1 MDDQPTPIA
10 EDDSK
15 PSFAAVV
22 TEGADAP
29 PSAAAGGETSAGG
42 DPAAEP
48 AEGASKDYGAVK
60 QAEGATT
67 GDAPINPQV
76 RKGTCVVQ
84 PSGWGCWLLDV
95 RLAV

>member
-1 MDDQPTPIA
+1 MEDQPTPIA

-29 PSAAAGGETSAGG
+29 PSAAGGDEASAAGG

-48 AEGASKDYGAVK
+48 AEGAAKDYGAVK
-60 QAEGATT
+60 QAEGAAA
-67 GDAPINPQV
+67 GDAPIDPQV
-76 RKGTCVVQ
+76 RGSRHTWVEPPDRVHASWQ
-84 PSGWGCWLLDV
+84 
-95 RLAV
+95 